1 MKKILNAIMRLNI
14 GGAEKNAVDIFK
26 NLTPN
31 KYDYHFLVFDEEP
44 GDYEAEVIGLG
55 ATIVRL
61 PEPKLNYKKF
71 IEKFNQLLEKEQYDV
86 IHATSLWNSG
96 LLLNIAKKHNI
107 PVRIAHSHSTES
119 SAVETMTYKAY
130 KTVMK
135 QWIRSKGTDFIG
147 CGQDAGGYLY
157 GERFFSKH
165 GQIIYNGVDLDK
177 FSYNQEK
184 RDAIRKELNVAP
196 ETFVLG
202 HVGRLA
208 PVKNHP
214 FMIDILKALLLKY
227 SNVQMFFVGDGP
239 DSVMLQDLIVKHGLE
254 AHCHLLGKRSDI
266 DYLVQGFDVML
277 FPSLYEG
284 FPVTLIE
291 AQASSLPCL
300 ISENVTQE
308 AVVLNVSQQLSL
320 DTVDV
325 WVETLE
331 EFITHPIERQL
342 VDVSSLS
349 QEFDS
354 QHMAAKW
361 EAIYD
366 REV

>member
-1 MKKILNAIMRLNI
+1 MKKVLNAIMRLNI

-26 NLTPN
+26 NLTPG

-44 GDYEAEVIGLG
+44 GDYEAEVQALG

-61 PEPKLNYKKF
+61 PEPKLNYRDF
-71 IEKFNQLLEKEQYDV
+71 IAQFIALLEREQYDV

-96 LLLNIAKKHNI
+96 LLLNIAKKHKI
-107 PVRIAHSHSTES
+107 PVRVAHSHSTES
-119 SAVETMTYKAY
+119 SAVETFAYKAY

-135 QWIRSKGTDFIG
+135 QWIRSKGTDFVG
-147 CGQDAGGYLY
+147 CGQDAGEYLY
-157 GERFFSKH
+157 GSNFFNQH
-165 GQIIYNGVDLDK
+165 GQIIYNGVELDE
-177 FSYNQEK
+177 FRYNPEK
-184 RDAIRKELNVAP
+184 RQAVRQKLNIEAD
-196 ETFVLG
+196 TFVLG

-227 SNVQMFFVGDGP
+227 SDIQMFFVGDGP
-239 DSVMLQDLIVKHGLE
+239 DYDKLQDLITQNGLE

-266 DYLVQGFDVML
+266 DSLVQGFDLML
-277 FPSLYEG
+277 FPSFYEG

-300 ISENVTQE
+300 ISGTVTEE
-308 AVVLNVSQQLSL
+308 AVVLEESQQLPL
-320 DTVDV
+320 DNIEAWLESIEKFIQNPIDRQSVD
-325 WVETLE
+325 
-331 EFITHPIERQL
+331 I
-342 VDVSSLS
+342 SNLS

-354 QHMAAKW
+354 KHMAHKW
-361 EAIYD
+361 EEIYD
-366 REV
+366 QQV